1 MKYIVS
7 FLLTVI
13 FALPSFAQGQAVI
26 PAIARQFAR
35 DVAKK
40 TPGTFASIYIVKS
53 PDLKWQLDQ
62 VLFAPQPVTVLPVA
76 KQMNGLTSRL
86 YRVAVASGVK
96 TYGGGYISSF
106 LKDGALFEK
115 ETGLRFSDMSRMLSY
130 ALGNS
135 TEPIFA
141 GYFVKDFEELH
152 KIAVHPATGQ
162 TLEEAMQSAYEKA
175 TADEKGL
182 FIITKKI
189 PENSTDL
196 VSGSLDDLYVMDWQ
210 DGKWLS
216 YQKSFLKEKWKQ
228 ASKLFPDDGAR
239 IEVKGNRIRLG
250 PGKTE
255 FDNSV
260 VQVSKNSSL
269 GKQILYAKEKGYL
282 VYVENAFPALF
293 PPTRDPLR
301 FSVWFAKWFG
311 APLFNDVYELEKTL

>member
-106 LKDGALFEK
+106 LKDSALFEK

-130 ALGNS
+130 ALGNP

-162 TLEEAMQSAYEKA
+162 TLEKALQSAYEKA
-175 TADEKGL
+175 AADKKGL
-182 FIITKKI
+182 FIITKQT
-189 PENSTDL
+189 PENP
-196 VSGSLDDLYVMDWQ
+196 LDDLYVMDWQ
-210 DGKWLS
+210 NGKWLS
-216 YQKSFLKEKWKQ
+216 YQKSFLKEKWAKPWRNVYP
-228 ASKLFPDDGAR
+228 AGEAR

-255 FDNSV
+255 IDNSV

-269 GKQILYAKEKGYL
+269 GKQILYAKEKGYF

>member
-1 MKYIVS
+1 MKHIVS
-7 FLLTVI
+7 LLLTVI
-13 FALPSFAQGQAVI
+13 FVLPSFAQGQTVV
-26 PAIARQFAR
+26 PVIARQFAR
-35 DVAKK
+35 DIAKK

-86 YRVAVASGVK
+86 YRVAVASGVNK
-96 TYGGGYISSF
+96 TYGAGYISSF
-106 LKDGALFEK
+106 SKDSALFEK

-130 ALGNS
+130 ALGNP

-162 TLEEAMQSAYEKA
+162 TLEEALQSAYEKA
-175 TADEKGL
+175 AADKKGL
-182 FIITKKI
+182 FIITKQTPKN
-189 PENSTDL
+189 P
-196 VSGSLDDLYVMDWQ
+196 LDDLYVMDWQ

-239 IEVKGNRIRLG
+239 IEVKGNHITLG
-250 PGKTE
+250 PGRTK
-255 FDNSV
+255 FDGRR

-269 GKQILYAKEKGYL
+269 GKQILYAKEKGYY
-282 VYVENAFPALF
+282 VYVDNVFPAVF
-293 PPTRDPLR
+293 APTRDPLR
-301 FSVWFAKWFG
+301 FSVWFAKRFG
-311 APLFNDVYELEKTL
+311 APLFNNVYELEKPL

>member
-1 MKYIVS
+1 MKHIVS
-7 FLLTVI
+7 LLLTVI
-13 FALPSFAQGQAVI
+13 FVLPSFAQGQTVV
-26 PAIARQFAR
+26 PVIARQFAR
-35 DVAKK
+35 DIAKK

-76 KQMNGLTSRL
+76 KQMNGLTSRI
-86 YRVAVASGVK
+86 YRFAVASGVNK
-96 TYGGGYISSF
+96 TYGAGYISSF
-106 LKDGALFEK
+106 SKDSALFEK

-130 ALGNS
+130 ALGNP

-162 TLEEAMQSAYEKA
+162 TLEEALQSAYEKA
-175 TADEKGL
+175 AADKKGL
-182 FIITKKI
+182 FIITKQTPKN
-189 PENSTDL
+189 P
-196 VSGSLDDLYVMDWQ
+196 LDDLYVMDWQ

-216 YQKSFLKEKWKQ
+216 YQKSFLKEKWTKPWRNVYP
-228 ASKLFPDDGAR
+228 AGEVR